1 MKSLALLTLNS
12 LGENYLNKSEKCAFG
27 KPTVIT
33 EKHPL
38 VLLMMMAFDNGSEV
52 LWNSFSK
59 EQEQGERKQ
68 LLVPS

>member
-52 LWNSFSK
+52 L
-59 EQEQGERKQ
+59 
-68 LLVPS
+68 